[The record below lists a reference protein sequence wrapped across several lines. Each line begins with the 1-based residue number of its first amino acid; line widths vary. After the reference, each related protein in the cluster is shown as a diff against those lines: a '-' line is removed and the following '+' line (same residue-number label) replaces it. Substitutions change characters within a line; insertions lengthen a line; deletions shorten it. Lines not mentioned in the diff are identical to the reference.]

1 MKRRTLLQLLLGL
14 VTALPARV
22 RAFAQLP
29 ALDVPDERRL
39 FPIAEVVLPSE
50 IGSEGRVRVVRS
62 FVRWLQD
69 YRAGADLDHGYG
81 FTRLRRTLASPVAK
95 YGPHFAAL
103 DSRAGAQ
110 GFATLSVDA
119 RRVILEEAIAAA
131 KIDRLPNRPDG
142 GHIATD
148 LMSFYFNS
156 AEAQNLAYRAAIG
169 RDTCRGLE
177 GSEERP
183 KGIS

>member
-14 VTALPARV
+14 ITALPARV

-39 FPIAEVVLPSE
+39 IPIADVVLPSE
-50 IGSEGRVRVVRS
+50 IGADGRVRIVKS
-62 FVRWLQD
+62 FIRWLQE
-69 YRAGADLDHGYG
+69 YRAGADMDHGYG
-81 FTRLRRTLASPVAK
+81 FTRLRRTSSSPVAK

-103 DSRAGAQ
+103 DQRAGAQ
-110 GFATLSVDA
+110 GFAALSIDA

-131 KIDRLPNRPDG
+131 RIDRLPGRPDG

-156 AEAQNLAYRAAIG
+156 PEAQDLAYRAAIG
-169 RDTCRGLE
+169 RDSCRGLD
-177 GSEERP
+177 GSQERP

>member
-22 RAFAQLP
+22 RALAQLP

-39 FPIAEVVLPSE
+39 LPIADVVLPSE
-50 IGSEGRVRVVRS
+50 IGADGRARVVRS
-62 FVRWLQD
+62 FIRWLQD
-69 YRAGADLDHGYG
+69 YRAGADMDHGYG
-81 FTRLRRTLASPVAK
+81 FTRLRRTPASPVGK

-103 DSRAGAQ
+103 DQRAGPA
-110 GFATLSVDA
+110 GFATLSPDA
-119 RRVILEEAIAAA
+119 RRGLLEEAIAAA
-131 KIDRLPNRPDG
+131 KIDRLPGRPDG
-142 GHIATD
+142 GHVATD
-148 LMSFYFNS
+148 LMAFYFNS
-156 AEAQNLAYRAAIG
+156 AEAHDLAYRAAIG

-177 GSEERP
+177 GSDQRP

>member
-22 RAFAQLP
+22 KAFAQGP
-29 ALDVPDERRL
+29 ALDAADELRIR
-39 FPIAEVVLPSE
+39 AVADVVLPTE
-50 IGSEGRVRVVRS
+50 IGAEARARVVTA
-62 FVRWLQD
+62 FIRWLRD
-69 YRAGADLDHGYG
+69 YRAGADMDHGYG
-81 FTRLRRTLASPVAK
+81 FTRLRRTAASPVAK
-95 YGPHFAAL
+95 YAPQFAAL
-103 DSRAGAQ
+103 DARAGAQ
-110 GFATLSVDA
+110 GFARLSADA

-131 KIDRLPNRPDG
+131 RIDRLPGRPDG

-148 LMSFYFNS
+148 LMAFYFNS
-156 AEAQNLAYRAAIG
+156 AEAHDLAYRAAIG

-177 GSEERP
+177 GSQERP